1 MSQEET
7 GKFKRKAVT
16 LIQDLVDGKVDEISE
31 SDISIQTDT
40 HIVQMEYIDPE
51 DNRKKTK
58 IKTGCYTIDETTM
71 GVSLSNFTLK
81 KYELLESIDNT
92 SAILDESSKFFN
104 KIDIYNKLGK
114 EPKRSILL
122 CSPPGVGKTA
132 AINKVCEGYLKD
144 DNTAVLIWDTSAVR
158 SSAVSKF
165 FLNNSKFDKKVEKLI
180 LIMED
185 IGGGS
190 VEDHHGPRGADSSLL
205 NLLDGVGTPF
215 QGVPTFIIATTNN
228 PEQSVGALIDRPGR
242 FDKVIEMKTPNE
254 QECEELLMFISKK
267 HSKDDIL
274 NEENQGFYN
283 DLKAASKLAAKE
295 SFSIAHLQEIVVR
308 SMIDDITMEESA
320 KQLQVHKKRFKD
332 GFYDKR
338 SMGLG
343 K

>member
-1 MSQEET
+1 MSEIEEEV
-7 GKFKRKAVT
+7 GKFKKKQVT
-16 LIQDLVDGKVDEISE
+16 ALQDLIDGKVDEIPE

-40 HIVQMEYIDPE
+40 HIIQMEYIDPE
-51 DNRKKTK
+51 DSKKKTV
-58 IKTGCYTIDETTM
+58 IKTGCYTIDETAA
-71 GVSLSNFTLK
+71 GIALSKFTLK
-81 KYELLESIDNT
+81 KYDLLESIDNT
-92 SAILDESSKFFN
+92 SAILNESSKFFN
-104 KIDIYNKLGK
+104 KLEIYKKLGK

-144 DNTAVLIWDTSAVR
+144 DDTAVLIWDTSAVR
-158 SSAVSKF
+158 SSSVSRF
-165 FLNNSKFDKKVEKLI
+165 FLNNSKFAKKVKRLI

-242 FDKVIEMKTPNE
+242 FDKVIEMKTPTQE
-254 QECEELLMFISKK
+254 ECEKLLEFISKG
-267 HSKDDIL
+267 HG
-274 NEENQGFYN
+274 EEGKED
-283 DLKAASKLAAKE
+283 DLKAAAKLAAKE
-295 SFSIAHLQEIVVR
+295 EFSIAHLQEIVVR
-308 SMIDDITMEESA
+308 SMIDDIPMEEVA